1 MTGSARVLVLTHEPP
16 LPAVSGGRVRD
27 WNLIRQLHARGWSPA
42 LFAVTGAEPPGA
54 PELAQLR
61 ELCSPV
67 VLRPHRRRS
76 AANLLRVAG
85 GIATGRPFQRTYFYS
100 SAGRREVERLLA
112 AERFDAILCSQLY
125 MHPYVPAAALT
136 RAALDCHNSELAR
149 IRSMAEAEGG
159 GPRALVARLQIGPVG
174 RYERRAA
181 GEVARVLAVSEP
193 ERQYFERLAPG
204 RVELIPNGVD
214 CDRIAPVSGPGRD
227 LLFLGSLDYSANAD
241 ALVHLVRD
249 ILPAL
254 RSEGVTVNAV
264 GGGAASDLLALQ
276 GESAVPL
283 RFAGRVPD
291 TAPCFAAA
299 RAMVA
304 PLRFGGGTRLKIL
317 EALAR
322 GVPVISTGLGAEGLG
337 LVDGEDVLLADDPAS
352 FARATDR
359 LLADDELWHR
369 LSASGRRTAEERF
382 DWPPIGAELD
392 RVLRELAGR

>member
-1 MTGSARVLVLTHEPP
+1 M
-16 LPAVSGGRVRD
+16 
-27 WNLIRQLHARGWSPA
+27 
-42 LFAVTGAEPPGA
+42 
-54 PELAQLR
+54 
-61 ELCSPV
+61 
-67 VLRPHRRRS
+67 
-76 AANLLRVAG
+76 
-85 GIATGRPFQRTYFYS
+85 
-100 SAGRREVERLLA
+100 
-112 AERFDAILCSQLY
+112 
-125 MHPYVPAAALT
+125 
-136 RAALDCHNSELAR
+136 
-149 IRSMAEAEGG
+149 
-159 GPRALVARLQIGPVG
+159 
-174 RYERRAA
+174 
-181 GEVARVLAVSEP
+181 
-193 ERQYFERLAPG
+193 
-204 RVELIPNGVD
+204 
-214 CDRIAPVSGPGRD
+214 
-227 LLFLGSLDYSANAD
+227 
-241 ALVHLVRD
+241 
-249 ILPAL
+249 
-254 RSEGVTVNAV
+254 NAV

-337 LVDGEDVLLADDPAS
+337 LVHGEDVLLADDPAS

-369 LSASGRRTAEERF
+369 LSANGRRTAEERF